1 MQSPNERSEGI
12 GALFLSSAEAKV
24 FRENEFPPPPFAV
37 SGEGR
42 GREREITSYKQLFLQ
57 PFPSPLPEVRGDLFP
72 SHSP

>member
-24 FRENEFPPPPFAV
+24 FRENEFPPSPFAV
-37 SGEGR
+37 SGER
-42 GREREITSYKQLFLQ
+42 REREITSYKQLFLQ